1 MSRRLLYCCFLPI
14 IIVATLF
21 PFPPDR
27 LDGRSGLPTNTVNT
41 HEKRLG
47 KMLPRLGNYQ
57 PQMINEFN
65 EVVAGHSMFS
75 IYNRFLAAQAQTFL

>member
-1 MSRRLLYCCFLPI
+1 
-14 IIVATLF
+14 
-21 PFPPDR
+21 
-27 LDGRSGLPTNTVNT
+27 
-41 HEKRLG
+41 
-47 KMLPRLGNYQ
+47 MLPRLGNYQ